1 MACAT
6 GDFPFRDASLSSR
19 TETCGLNETNLVAAS
34 REFTTLVALHDH
46 TTARFDTDNAGTNP
60 AKSGGFEN
68 LHDITR
74 LKIQLH
80 AENRETARGGIGRA
94 VEDSNP
100 RHQVLETCVLPTEL
114 TAQGDGPLSQH
125 TECWQLD

>member
-1 MACAT
+1 MN
-6 GDFPFRDASLSSR
+6 S
-19 TETCGLNETNLVAAS
+19 
-34 REFTTLVALHDH
+34 TLITLDDH
-46 TTARFDTDNAGTNP
+46 TATRFDADNAGTNP
-60 AKSGGFEN
+60 AKGGGFEN

-100 RHQVLETCVLPTEL
+100 DIRFWRP
-114 TAQGDGPLSQH
+114 AFY
-125 TECWQLD
+125 QLN

>member
-1 MACAT
+1 MAWAT
-6 GDFPFRDASLSSR
+6 GNFPFWDASLSSR

-34 REFTTLVALHDH
+34 REFTTLVALHDD